1 MSDSSARPAKP
12 IQKEQ
17 NMKLFATDNLVSVI
31 GVDDYKTAL
40 VWYQVWLGEPDAVPM
55 EGTAEWQIAD
65 NAWLQLTQCEAAGRA
80 AVVIGVGDV
89 AACREKLI
97 QAGIEAGEIVDWE
110 VVLACDLADPEG
122 NTVSLVQMK

>member
-1 MSDSSARPAKP
+1 
-12 IQKEQ
+12 
-17 NMKLFATDNLVSVI
+17 MKLFATDNLVSVI

-80 AVVIGVGDV
+80 VM
-89 AACREKLI
+89 C
-97 QAGIEAGEIVDWE
+97 
-110 VVLACDLADPEG
+110 CH
-122 NTVSLVQMK
+122 